1 MYHDTPNILLVCSTI
16 YHRKKKM
23 DINLDE
29 LDLRTLQRESAR
41 ALMTMDGSSASISKF
56 NKQAHHNS
64 QLWYKAVLEDYINA
78 HGGLPC
84 DVGPAKDIVLF
95 SEKIGV

>member
-1 MYHDTPNILLVCSTI
+1 MNIDLE
-16 YHRKKKM
+16 
-23 DINLDE
+23 E

-41 ALMTMDGSSASISKF
+41 ALMTMDGTSAGISRF

-64 QLWYKAVLEDYINA
+64 QLWYKAVLREYVENYGD
-78 HGGLPC
+78 LPC
-84 DVGPAKDIVLF
+84 NAGPAKDIVLF

>member
-1 MYHDTPNILLVCSTI
+1 MNIDLE
-16 YHRKKKM
+16 
-23 DINLDE
+23 E

-41 ALMTMDGSSASISKF
+41 ALMTMDGTSAGISRF

-64 QLWYKAVLEDYINA
+64 QLWYKAVLREYVEKYGD
-78 HGGLPC
+78 LPC
-84 DVGPAKDIVLF
+84 KAGPAKDIVLF